1 MKILT
6 LALAIIWMAIFSGCK
21 DLLLTNHFITYGERG
36 DFYTSTCE
44 MCSAG
49 YYPIGEEKLYQL
61 KTRDGVRASI
71 YIIRKGNF
79 MAVKVLDGVGGILP
93 IESCGDEWCKI
104 YYPCGERGYFVKK
117 DEIEKWQWQ

>member
-1 MKILT
+1 MRASVLIFAILS
-6 LALAIIWMAIFSGCK
+6 MAILGGCK
-21 DLLLTNHFITYGERG
+21 KYFIYNHFITYGERG

-44 MCSAG
+44 MRSAG

-79 MAVKVLDGVGGILP
+79 MAIKVLDGVGGILP